1 MFRYAYAFLTEEC
14 KYEREVFSV
23 SASWRIVEITESIA
37 GMYEIYHKICCELF
51 VEFTQYDPVISM
63 SQTRFWK
70 NPSLEFACNALDVY
84 LDWAS
89 NKQQWMR
96 IYTSNVLEES
106 KQKGKNL
113 YLMTHCLSNLQYFG
127 ISGTQTSTLFFL
139 QIIEVSILFVIQL
152 KSLSYFS
159 FFLRK

>member
-14 KYEREVFSV
+14 KYECEVFSV

-63 SQTRFWK
+63 SQTPFWK

-96 IYTSNVLEES
+96 IYTSNMLEES

-113 YLMTHCLSNLQYFG
+113 YLITHCLSELQYFETL
-127 ISGTQTSTLFFL
+127 GTHFFV

-159 FFLRK
+159 FFLRKWLKQ

>member
-96 IYTSNVLEES
+96 IYTSNMLEES

-113 YLMTHCLSNLQYFG
+113 YLITHCLSELQYFE
-127 ISGTQTSTLFFL
+127 TLRTHFFV